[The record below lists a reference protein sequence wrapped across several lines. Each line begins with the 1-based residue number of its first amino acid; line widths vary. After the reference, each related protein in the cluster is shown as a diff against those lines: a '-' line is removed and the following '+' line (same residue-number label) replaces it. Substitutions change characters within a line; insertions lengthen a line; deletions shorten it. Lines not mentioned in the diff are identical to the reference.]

1 MKTLVA
7 LSTELIEKGIVE
19 YIIGF
24 VGQAGSARL
33 RPFIARTVAD
43 AERLVFSEYAVNN
56 LAVYLTRLPL
66 PREKKIGIVAK
77 GCDVRSII
85 NLIVENQVA
94 RERVFIIGVT
104 CQGVVADTREGSPE
118 KALAAK
124 CIPCELKTPHVCD
137 ELVTTD
143 CQPQLRPSTSKAEQM
158 ARLKQMSA
166 AERFTFWQN
175 EFSKCIRC
183 YACRQTCPN
192 CYCEQCVVDKT
203 MPRWI
208 ESSTTQR
215 ANYAWNITRAF
226 HQAGR
231 CTGCGECDRVCPA
244 NIPLSLLNMQMGMVA
259 MKEFQYKAG
268 MNADTPTLIGSYA
281 LHDKEEFI
289 K

>member
-7 LSTELIEKGIVE
+7 LSKELIEQGVVA
-19 YIIGF
+19 YIIGY
-24 VGQAGSARL
+24 AGKPDSPEL

-43 AERLVFSEYAVNN
+43 AERLTFTEYAVNN
-56 LAVYLTRLPL
+56 LAVYLTRLAIPK
-66 PREKKIGIVAK
+66 EKKIGIVAK

-85 NLIVENQVA
+85 NLIAENQIA

-104 CQGVVADTREGSPE
+104 CRGVAADPREENAE
-118 KALAAK
+118 KTLAAK

-137 ELVTTD
+137 ELVTMD
-143 CQPQLRPSTSKAEQM
+143 SQPQLRASNTRAEQM
-158 ARLKQMSA
+158 ARLREMGA
-166 AERFTFWQN
+166 AERFSFWQN

-183 YACRQTCPN
+183 YACRQVCPN

-203 MPRWI
+203 VPRWI
-208 ESSTTQR
+208 ESSSTHR

-268 MNADTPTLIGSYA
+268 MNAEAPTLIGSYTM
-281 LHDKEEFI
+281 HDKEEFI